1 MVQLVGVV
9 SWSGWSG
16 WSDGLGGPGDPGGPA
31 WVLKGPKSAG
41 FFRVKKVDTFQS
53 NIKVSL
59 TVFSRWDKSS
69 QFF

>member
-1 MVQLVGVV
+1 MVQLVQVI

-16 WSDGLGGPGDPGGPA
+16 WSDGLGGPGDPGGPS

-41 FFRVKKVDTFQS
+41 FYRVKKVDTFQS

-59 TVFSRWDKSS
+59 TLLSVG
-69 QFF
+69 